1 MIEKDQ
7 VQKVCASFLMALGA
21 GSAGGFY
28 VAMAGFYVEKF
39 QDRSFVILMLLFFC
53 IPFPV
58 MGLLQHK
65 FDAAFDEKFSTEVTY
80 AFRVIALQ
88 LILACTILLWMYL
101 PQTQTNVLGLGFL
114 LGSICSSIISSCL
127 QMTSAISPQYMTTAK
142 MGLQIGGILPIVVFT
157 GIGFNPSSPVVH
169 FQHALLC
176 VVVICLLSTGV
187 LSYFHFTTGLFAKAY
202 DRLAYDL
209 PSSRDDSKLQ
219 TVSETSSLVELHGET
234 GETSATYLSEG
245 PSWDRQ
251 QTATEPLDPASAQ
264 NEKGVP
270 PWVFYWQCSHA
281 LVMFLAA
288 YTSSLAGF
296 FGDSALTQEL
306 SLLKLGMDLVG
317 RTFAT
322 GIPQL
327 PCFAD
332 GPWHK
337 TLITNIVV
345 EIMLCSVCFGRLLGA
360 PVSAGVFKLSWC
372 GIFVI
377 SIFTNSLIDV
387 TASAYSQV
395 RERKQ
400 IARTNQMVLC
410 SGVIAGLLI
419 SEATSGHMQR
429 LTARG

>member
-1 MIEKDQ
+1 
-7 VQKVCASFLMALGA
+7 
-21 GSAGGFY
+21 
-28 VAMAGFYVEKF
+28 
-39 QDRSFVILMLLFFC
+39 
-53 IPFPV
+53 
-58 MGLLQHK
+58 
-65 FDAAFDEKFSTEVTY
+65 
-80 AFRVIALQ
+80 
-88 LILACTILLWMYL
+88 
-101 PQTQTNVLGLGFL
+101 
-114 LGSICSSIISSCL
+114 
-127 QMTSAISPQYMTTAK
+127 MTSAISPQYMTTAK
-142 MGLQIGGILPIVVFT
+142 MGLQIGGILPILVFT
-157 GIGFNPSSPVVH
+157 GIGFSPSSPIVH
-169 FQHALLC
+169 FQHTLLF
-176 VVVICLLSTGV
+176 VVVICMLSTGV
-187 LSYFHFTTGLFAKAY
+187 LSYFHFTTGLFTKAY

-209 PSSRDDSKLQ
+209 PSSRANLQ
-219 TVSETSSLVELHGET
+219 TVSETSSLVELYGET
-234 GETSATYLSEG
+234 KETSATYLSEDL
-245 PSWDRQ
+245 SWDRQ
-251 QTATEPLDPASAQ
+251 LTATEPLDPASAQ

-270 PWVFYWQCSHA
+270 FWVFYWQCCHA

-288 YTSSLAGF
+288 YMSSLAGF

-317 RTFAT
+317 RTLAT

-345 EIMLCSVCFGRLLGA
+345 EVMLCSVCFARLLGA

-372 GIFVI
+372 GIFII

-419 SEATSGHMQR
+419 SEAASGHMER